1 MTSLKWL
8 MSWLVILAAC
18 ISLRCEE
25 GQVSACL
32 EGGGDATRTHDLFPV
47 LDGKEG
53 RDARSSIDLLEVH
66 SRRSDER
73 GPLGDKLS
81 EHLVL
86 GEGADLT
93 LHALR

>member
-18 ISLRCEE
+18 ISLRCE

-66 SRRSDER
+66 SRCSDER

-86 GEGADLT
+86 REGANLA